1 MLNFKIN
8 ESLAF
13 ETIKRMNPKLIE
25 TKTTKNKHFPEEN
38 DTVLIYKLFNSSF
51 QYFKGE
57 NVFLI
62 NAELTDTIFNL
73 GNLKIG
79 MLQSDFLKMIKINSI
94 KHCEIINIKDEETES
109 EIDIFMHNK
118 KINSIKIIQ
127 YYD

>member
-1 MLNFKIN
+1 
-8 ESLAF
+8 
-13 ETIKRMNPKLIE
+13 
-25 TKTTKNKHFPEEN
+25 
-38 DTVLIYKLFNSSF
+38 
-51 QYFKGE
+51 
-57 NVFLI
+57 
-62 NAELTDTIFNL
+62 
-73 GNLKIG
+73 